1 MPKQQ
6 INRELK
12 EAFIRQLPKR
22 IVDIKEEWD
31 DLCQREWD
39 KPRLKHLYTKAQD
52 LAGASGR
59 FGLIEISEGLFMLET
74 YLSSFVDSDLQP
86 SQQQSD
92 TGDKLI
98 ADLRK
103 KDNQL
108 NPEQKI
114 KPQAGKTL
122 FYLHSQD
129 RIAPGLISD
138 FEFRGCNVLTF
149 STADDLEGELSKRL
163 PDIIIIDDKF
173 LQQMA
178 TVNRELAMQQ
188 ELQQTDVPV
197 ICISQSHALEKRL
210 LALRMGT
217 DAYFLTPV
225 SNKGVIEKALALTTK
240 KDEHYRII
248 IVEDDPSQA
257 KFVASILNKGGMKT
271 LEVTEPLKVL
281 NALDQFRPDLIL
293 MDLYMPNANG
303 IELTTIIREHPDF
316 VTTPIVFLSGE
327 QDRDKQLKA
336 LSVGGDDFLSKP
348 IRPRHL
354 ISTIANRIHRAK
366 MLQTGDVRQ
375 TVRDPISG
383 LFNRRYFFEQL
394 DSLISQDRT
403 QSLTAAIIYLS
414 IPNIDTKKENLLAE
428 LGTLITEQI
437 ESQDI
442 PSRLDNE
449 SFAILA
455 TRPHSKNITALAEKL
470 ESAISRFKHQ
480 TESSLKL
487 DPHFGIAYIENNLDA
502 AETVSNAEEACK
514 QANAKDVKI
523 QRYIRQEPSESI
535 DKDEPELESLIQKSL
550 DKENFQLLFH
560 PLTGQGATATEI
572 YDVIL
577 RIRSPNGEPISEQA
591 FRDGAVG
598 ARLTVDIDRWLLDK
612 VLGILSEKKAAG
624 KQTILFIAQSVASLK
639 QESTL
644 SWLKDQ
650 LRRYQMVGSGL
661 VFEYRLAEIGSDPKI
676 AKLHFA
682 KLQEMGIKISLSQF
696 TANTAA
702 FRALE
707 YLNIDYVRMT
717 KTLLNID
724 SESVEVLTRKIHKT
738 GVRVV
743 LPSVDGP
750 STVPQHWLTN
760 ADLIPGSAH

>member
-6 INRELK
+6 KNRKLK
-12 EAFIRQLPKR
+12 EAFIQHLPER
-22 IVDIKEEWD
+22 IIDIKEKWG
-31 DLCQREWD
+31 DLCQREWETT
-39 KPRLKHLYTKAQD
+39 RLKHLYTKAQD

-59 FGLIEISEGLFMLET
+59 FGLIEISESLFMLET
-74 YLSSFVDSDLQP
+74 FFSSFVDSNLQP
-86 SQQQSD
+86 NEQQTD

-98 ADLRK
+98 ADLIK
-103 KDNQL
+103 KNNKL
-108 NPEQKI
+108 NPKQEIRQ
-114 KPQAGKTL
+114 QVGKTL
-122 FYLHSQD
+122 FYLHSQN
-129 RIAPGLISD
+129 RIAPGLISG
-138 FEFRGCNVLTF
+138 FELRSCKVLTF
-149 STADDLEGELSKRL
+149 STADDLEGELSKSL

-173 LQQMA
+173 LPQMT

-188 ELQQTDVPV
+188 ELQQRDAPV

-210 LALRMGT
+210 LALRMEI

-225 SNKGVIEKALALTTK
+225 SNKEVIDKALALTTK

-316 VTTPIVFLSGE
+316 ITTPIVFLSGE
-327 QDRDKQLKA
+327 QDTDKQLKA

-354 ISTIANRIHRAK
+354 ISTITNRVHRAK
-366 MLQTGDVRQ
+366 MLQTSDVRK
-375 TVRDPISG
+375 TVRDPVSG

-394 DSLISQDRT
+394 DSLISQDKI

-414 IPNIDTKKENLLAE
+414 ISNIDTKKEKLLAE

-449 SFAILA
+449 NFVILA
-455 TRPHSKNITALAEKL
+455 TRPHSKNIDALTEKL
-470 ESAISRFKHQ
+470 ESAISRFKPQ
-480 TESSLKL
+480 TENSLKL
-487 DPHFGIAYIENNLDA
+487 EAHFGIAYIQNNLDA
-502 AETVSNAEEACK
+502 EEIVSNAEEACNQIK
-514 QANAKDVKI
+514 GKDAI
-523 QRYIRQEPSESI
+523 TQRYTRPEPSKSNG
-535 DKDEPELESLIQKSL
+535 KDEPELERLIQESL

-560 PLTGQGATATEI
+560 PLTGQSTTATEI

-577 RIRSPNGEPISEQA
+577 RVRSPSGEPISERT
-591 FRDGAVG
+591 FRDGSVS

-612 VLGILSEKKAAG
+612 ALGILSEKNAEG
-624 KQTILFIAQSVASLK
+624 KQATLFIAQSVDSLK

-650 LRRYQMVGSGL
+650 LRRHQMVGSGL
-661 VFEYRLAEIGSDPKI
+661 VSEYRLAEIGSDLKS

-682 KLQEMGIKISLSQF
+682 KLQEIGIKISLSQF

-707 YLNIDYVRMT
+707 YLNVDYVRLT
-717 KTLLNID
+717 KAILNID
-724 SESVEVLTRKIHKT
+724 SESVEALTRKIHKA
-738 GVRVV
+738 GVRVI
-743 LPSVDGP
+743 LPSDDGL
-750 STVPQHWLTN
+750 STAPQHWITN
-760 ADLIPGSAH
+760 ADLIPGPTH